1 VSLQYLWNLFSNHPA
16 QVVNGLALFLALAGA
31 WLLLATRIR
40 EQRAV
45 ARLAAA
51 SDLADDAGSWLDEP
65 TLRINPFLLP
75 LRRGQPGRGLALS
88 FYSTGL

>member
-1 VSLQYLWNLFSNHPA
+1 MSLQYLWNLFSNHPA

-51 SDLADDAGSWLDEP
+51 SDLADDAASWLDEP
-65 TLRINPFLLP
+65 TLRINRFFFRFGGISLAAA
-75 LRRGQPGRGLALS
+75 LALS